1 MQFKITVPVDFEDEP
16 VSLAEARLQCKVDD
30 DDTSHDDALKALIT
44 TAREYA
50 EHYTGHGLAPQTL
63 EAALD
68 CFPGDDG
75 VIELPKCPVSEVT
88 SIKYTDTDG
97 NEQTFASIKYA
108 LSPYG
113 LARNLAPS
121 FGNYWPVT
129 QDVMDSVRIVQV
141 CGYTAELLPKAAKQA
156 MLIHIELESPLNPHT
171 PAEREA
177 YEKARDSMLNNIKI
191 YGF

>member
-113 LARNLAPS
+113 FARNLAP
-121 FGNYWPVT
+121 T
-129 QDVMDSVRIVQV
+129 VRIVQV